1 VRAPG
6 GLLIGESGQ
15 CFLRYTC
22 DAFAAVPLASAASG
36 SLFFACPKKRNQKK
50 GHPGVPVAG
59 HPVRRL
65 RERVTGFVD
74 GTSCA
79 DDERACIPARA
90 PSGLFLHPLAGT
102 QGNPGWSE
110 RALLRAQSD
119 VRRGLLDHVA
129 LPTVNARAFRHAP
142 LAFFP
147 PPARHACHR
156 RAFRCVALLV
166 LCSSNSPRRPAGG
179 GRNGPQGGRDGSRP
193 LRRQCRDA
201 LSAQPADVRGPAGLL
216 PAGGRRGVSFSLVT
230 FSWTSK
236 RKSPAR
242 RRGERNPSESARTG
256 ERSIACSIK
265 SAIGDKMNRP
275 AHREPPQ
282 RKPPPHVLRCA
293 PPFSAST

>member
-1 VRAPG
+1 MR
-6 GLLIGESGQ
+6 
-15 CFLRYTC
+15 
-22 DAFAAVPLASAASG
+22 DAVADVPLASAASG

-65 RERVTGFVD
+65 REQVTGFVD

-79 DDERACIPARA
+79 DNERACIHARA
-90 PSGLFLHPLAGT
+90 PSGFFLHPLAGT
-102 QGNPGWSE
+102 QGNPG
-110 RALLRAQSD
+110 RA
-119 VRRGLLDHVA
+119 
-129 LPTVNARAFRHAP
+129 NARSCARKASGSLHAGLP
-142 LAFFP
+142 
-147 PPARHACHR
+147 
-156 RAFRCVALLV
+156 CVAPLV

-242 RRGERNPSESARTG
+242 RRGERNPCESARIR
-256 ERSIACSIK
+256 ERSIACLK
-265 SAIGDKMNRP
+265 NETLAQPATTQMNRS
-275 AHREPPQ
+275 AHRAPPQ
-282 RKPPPHVLRCA
+282 GKPAPRVLRCA
-293 PPFSAST
+293 PPFFAST